1 MQCRN
6 FAELLKPEETELI
19 ILTEGFTATRHAKTA
34 EGVIRYGNWDLKSL
48 IDSQYNKEL
57 AYGIPVTHS
66 IAEALNKFSYT
77 KNKALLLGIAP
88 VGGKLPESWLKIIK
102 EAINNSCHIING
114 LHDFLEEKEEL
125 KSLAEQKQVHL
136 WDLRNPNNY
145 PASREN
151 HICELKDRS
160 AQVISMVGSDCS
172 VGKMCTALEITKS
185 LNEAGLKSSFLATGQ
200 TGIAITGSGIPLD
213 RIIGDF
219 MAGSLEKEI
228 EYNIEAQ
235 NPDFIIVEGQGS
247 LLHPAYSSV
256 TLALIHG
263 SNPDALIL
271 CHKADLEEI
280 NGNYN
285 IRIPDLKDL
294 VKLYENTANLIKIK
308 KSTKVLGISVNTSA
322 LNDEDAQK
330 YIQNLEKDT
339 GLAVTDPIRFG
350 VNKITK
356 SISTNLKEKVI
367 ILP

>member
-6 FAELLKPEETELI
+6 FAQLLKPEATELI

-34 EGVIRYGNWDLKSL
+34 EGVIRYGSWDLKSL
-48 IDSQYNKEL
+48 IDSEYSENT
-57 AYGIPVTHS
+57 AYGVHVAKS
-66 IAEALNKFSYT
+66 LAEALNKFSNT

-88 VGGKLPESWLKIIK
+88 VGGKLPESWLEIIK
-102 EAINNSCHIING
+102 EAIKNSCHIISG

-125 KSLAEQKQVHL
+125 KLLAEQNQVYL

-151 HICELKDRS
+151 HICELKERS
-160 AQVISMVGSDCS
+160 ATVISMVGSDCS
-172 VGKMCTALEITKS
+172 VGKMCSALEIKKS
-185 LNEAGLKSSFLATGQ
+185 LNESGLKSSFVATGQ

-228 EYNIEAQ
+228 EYNIETQ
-235 NPDFIIVEGQGS
+235 KPDFVIVEGQGS

-280 NGNYN
+280 NGNYG
-285 IRIPDLKDL
+285 IKIPDLKEL
-294 VKLYENTANLIKIK
+294 IKLYEDTANLIKKGKKIK
-308 KSTKVLGISVNTSA
+308 ILGISINTSA
-322 LNDEDAQK
+322 LDSEEARN
-330 YIQNLEKDT
+330 YIERVESKT
-339 GLAVTDPIRFG
+339 GLAATDPIRYG

-356 SISTNLKEKVI
+356 SISSNFKEKAI
-367 ILP
+367 IE